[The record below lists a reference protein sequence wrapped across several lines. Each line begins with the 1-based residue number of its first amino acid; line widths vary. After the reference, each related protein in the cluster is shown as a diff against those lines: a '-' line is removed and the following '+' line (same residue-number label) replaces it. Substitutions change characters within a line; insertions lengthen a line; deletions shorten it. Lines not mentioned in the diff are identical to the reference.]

1 MHDYALKA
9 VEARKQG
16 LVYDRLGKTE
26 LAKRKQIEADLYST
40 KLDVADLSRR
50 NLEKSKKELSVL
62 EDKLKLE
69 KMSAE
74 FIKKHAAEI
83 EKINVLEAKVSE
95 QRKVSNAIAQ
105 QAVAPFKAITSYLK
119 EIPVLGKLLTPML
132 DSLEDKLTKTFEDKA
147 QSTLFKKLSGDLNK
161 SKQSLSSMLPDG
173 VQLEQVLGESANS
186 SSALSAG
193 MESTAAASEGL
204 SGIISKFSLGA
215 AAFVAIAATVVG
227 IARHVNEIRD
237 ASIDI
242 SREQGLAADKAWDY
256 QLAINKAT
264 YDASK
269 YGIALGGMSKEITE
283 LNTHFNDTFESSN
296 QLTESNMQMG
306 AYMMKNMNASVDE
319 AIKFEKA
326 TALAG
331 NRMDI
336 S

>member
-1 MHDYALKA
+1 MDKDAKLREQERLQNEANSLVNERLSKQLEDTNEVIDASIQLEKQRLEVVKKILEEESLMHDYALKA

-16 LVYDRLGKTE
+16 LVYDKLGKTE

-105 QAVAPFKAITSYLK
+105 QAVAPFKAITGYLK

-193 MESTAAASEGL
+193 MESTA
-204 SGIISKFSLGA
+204 
-215 AAFVAIAATVVG
+215 VV
-227 IARHVNEIRD
+227 
-237 ASIDI
+237 S
-242 SREQGLAADKAWDY
+242 
-256 QLAINKAT
+256 
-264 YDASK
+264 
-269 YGIALGGMSKEITE
+269 
-283 LNTHFNDTFESSN
+283 
-296 QLTESNMQMG
+296 
-306 AYMMKNMNASVDE
+306 
-319 AIKFEKA
+319 
-326 TALAG
+326 
-331 NRMDI
+331 
-336 S
+336 